1 MQNYF
6 GCMLIVLN
14 DLKQMFVPS
23 SAPNPEDGSAA
34 HAEDGLR
41 PLIPAKNSIVA
52 FPSAWA
58 DNFGSNFYRH
68 AQARELAA
76 IDQNGEWQIGEEAQ
90 PYSTQPELNVT
101 TPEEAAFHIER
112 IIRDMR
118 QGGEMN
124 GTIQPVE

>member
-1 MQNYF
+1 
-6 GCMLIVLN
+6 MLVF
-14 DLKQMFVPS
+14 DMRETEMFVPN
-23 SAPNPEDGSAA
+23 ATPDPDDGSAA
-34 HAEDGLR
+34 PAEDGLR
-41 PLIPAKNSIVA
+41 PLVPSKNSIVA

-76 IDQNGEWQIGEEAQ
+76 IDQKGEWQIGEEAQ

-101 TPEEAAFHIER
+101 TLEEAAFHIER
-112 IIRDMR
+112 IIRDMH